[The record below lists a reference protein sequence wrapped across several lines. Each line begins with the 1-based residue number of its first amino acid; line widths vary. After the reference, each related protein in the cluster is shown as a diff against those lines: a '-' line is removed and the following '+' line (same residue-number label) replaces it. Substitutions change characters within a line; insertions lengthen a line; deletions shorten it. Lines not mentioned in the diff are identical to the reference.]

1 MLVSRRPGSFS
12 SALLAASILLAA
24 SWGPRET
31 LGETVYSTTLNN
43 MVTTVFGAV
52 YPNTSPHYD
61 AIDFQTGDG
70 GVLWVDQNVDFNGST
85 LSNVFTSTK
94 FSSTG
99 GRVSAS
105 LLGTDAFVTPIDG
118 REFIVQKFALD
129 NVNLTTSDGSTGGVT
144 LKIQGLAG
152 GDTALSLANS
162 TLSCALIPHFYVPS
176 TLAFTVSGSSQ
187 IDGWKGLANSPTVL
201 DVASG
206 GSLRIKDSG
215 DTATVIKSNKLYFAQ
230 YGNTATLDA
239 SSLVIDNSAVIFG
252 RDPLGDP
259 AKESTMTFR
268 NGASL
273 QITGLNPTSSLETD
287 NIVLQGSTLALATNN
302 SRLALRNDLTLED
315 SSATIASYAHAETN
329 RIVVSGNSSVAVGT
343 NASVRTATLGIVS
356 GATLSLMGGG
366 DDIGTMRVTKEV
378 LFPVTGTGTL
388 TIGNIV
394 ALLELTDGATMDVTA
409 HANVVNNGSITL
421 QDGRMTVHGGASV
434 ANNMELLVQ
443 STGTLSVVGDA
454 SIGQDSGQHGF
465 VTMEGVLT
473 FGDSPT
479 PAANTLSTTNQ
490 LDLGSS
496 STLRMAIDPTAR
508 TSDSILIA
516 NSAREFT
523 IGYGAALDLQVFND
537 AVLPTGTKFL
547 LIDYPDWQVAMA
559 ASFKGLPDGAM
570 FTLGLN
576 TYAINY
582 NDGAYRPAEGSTF
595 ITLSVTA
602 VPEIDPA
609 GAGSV
614 LALVCGALGL
624 FERRRSAKAAA

>member
-1 MLVSRRPGSFS
+1 M
-12 SALLAASILLAA
+12 ALAA
-24 SWGPRET
+24 SWAPREA
-31 LGETVYSTTLNN
+31 LGETVYGSTLNN
-43 MVTTVFGAV
+43 MVTTVYGAI

-105 LLGTDAFVTPIDG
+105 LLGTDAFLTPVNG

-162 TLSCALIPHFYVPS
+162 TLSCALMPHFYVPS
-176 TLAFTVSGSSQ
+176 TLTFTVSGSSQ
-187 IDGWKGLANSPTVL
+187 IDGSTGRVSSPTVL

-215 DTATVIKSNKLYFAQ
+215 NTTTTVLSNKLYFDE
-230 YGNTATLDA
+230 YGNTATLDG
-239 SSLVIDNSAVIFG
+239 STLFIDNSAVVFG
-252 RDPLGDP
+252 HDPLGDP

-287 NIVLQGSTLALATNN
+287 NLVFEGGSLTLATNN
-302 SRLALRNDLTLED
+302 TRLTLRNDLTLQD
-315 SSATIASYAHAETN
+315 SSAAIAAYAHAETDGV
-329 RIVVSGNSSVAVGT
+329 VVSGSASIALGT
-343 NASVRTATLGIVS
+343 DASLQTATLGIGS
-356 GATLSLMGGG
+356 GATLTLVGSGA
-366 DDIGTMRVTKEV
+366 DVATMRVTNQIR
-378 LFPVTGTGTL
+378 FPISGTGTL
-388 TIGNIV
+388 AIGNTLAV
-394 ALLELTDGATMDVTA
+394 LELSNGATMDVTS
-409 HANVVNNGSITL
+409 HGNVVNDGSITL
-421 QDGRMTVHGGASV
+421 QEGRMTVHGGASV
-434 ANNMELLVQ
+434 TNNMELWVQ
-443 STGTLSVVGDA
+443 HSGTLSIVGGA
-454 SIGQDSGQHGF
+454 SIGQAGGQHGF
-465 VTMEGVLT
+465 VTMGGVLT
-473 FGDSPT
+473 FEDSPT
-479 PAANTLSTTNQ
+479 PAANTLSTANK
-490 LDLGSS
+490 LDLESS

-516 NSAREFT
+516 NGAREFT
-523 IGYGAALDLQVFND
+523 IANGATLDLQVFND
-537 AVLPTGTKFL
+537 AVLPIGTKFL

-559 ASFKGLPDGAM
+559 ASFSGLPDGAM

-576 TYAINY
+576 SYRINY
-582 NDGAYRPAEGSTF
+582 NDGDFRPADGSTF
-595 ITLSVTA
+595 ITLSVV

-609 GAGSV
+609 SMGSA
-614 LALVCGALGL
+614 LAIVCGVLCL
-624 FERRRSAKAAA
+624 FERRRRHH

>member
-1 MLVSRRPGSFS
+1 MLMPHRTRRLSSTIVAGFVALVAPCFPS
-12 SALLAASILLAA
+12 SAS
-24 SWGPRET
+24 
-31 LGETVYSTTLNN
+31 GETVYGTTLPN
-43 MVTTVFGAV
+43 MVTSVYGGV

-61 AIDFQTGDG
+61 AIDFQTGAD
-70 GVLWVDQNVDFNGST
+70 GVLWVDQNVDFHTST

-105 LLGTDAFVTPIDG
+105 LLGTDEFVTPVNG
-118 REFIVQKFALD
+118 RELIVQKFALD

-144 LKIQGLAG
+144 LKIQGPG
-152 GDTALSLANS
+152 GVNTALSLANS
-162 TLSCALIPHFYVPS
+162 TLSCNLIPHFYAPS
-176 TLAFTVSGSSQ
+176 TLAFTVTGSSQ
-187 IDGWKGLANSPTVL
+187 IDGWSGRVGSPTVL

-215 DTATVIKSNKLYFAQ
+215 NTTTNVLSNKLYFSEYA
-230 YGNTATLDA
+230 NTATLDA
-239 SSLVIDNSAVIFG
+239 SALVVDNSAVVFG
-252 RDPLGDP
+252 SNPYGDP

-273 QITGLNPTSSLETD
+273 LITGLNPTSSLETD
-287 NIVLQGSTLALATNN
+287 NLVFEGSSLALATNN
-302 SRLALRNDLTLED
+302 TRLTLRNDLTLQD
-315 SSATIASYAHAETN
+315 SSATIAAYASAKTDG
-329 RIVVSGNSSVAVGT
+329 IVASGSSSIAVGT
-343 NASVRTATLGIVS
+343 NASLQTATLGIGS
-356 GATLSLMGGG
+356 GATLNFVGSG
-366 DDIGTMRVTKEV
+366 DDIGTMRVTNQV
-378 LFPVTGTGTL
+378 LFPVSGTGTL
-388 TIGNIV
+388 TIGNTRAV
-394 ALLELTDGATMDVTA
+394 LELSDGATMDVTA
-409 HANVVNNGSITL
+409 HAKLINNGSISL
-421 QDGRMTVHGGASV
+421 QEGRITVHGGASV
-434 ANNMELLVQ
+434 ANNIELLVQ
-443 STGTLSVVGDA
+443 TTGTLSIVGNA
-454 SIGQDSGQHGF
+454 SIGQDSGQHGV
-465 VTMEGVLT
+465 VTMGGVLT
-473 FGDSPT
+473 FEDSPT

-523 IGYGAALDLQVFND
+523 IANGATLELLAFND
-537 AVLPTGTKFL
+537 AVLSVGTKFL

-559 ASFKGLPDGAM
+559 ASFKGLPDGAI

-595 ITLSVTA
+595 ITLSV

-609 GAGSV
+609 GVGSV

-624 FERRRSAKAAA
+624 LERRRQAR